1 MCVYVCGKIHI
12 DSVHMGHRVGKIV
25 VVHINKV
32 RSGIFNVKL
41 IKENAANREER
52 ERENECLSRKFE
64 LFIDEVFRGK

>member
-52 ERENECLSRKFE
+52 ERERMSVTK
-64 LFIDEVFRGK
+64 V